1 MTTTTATE
9 ATHMNGGVESLE
21 FTETD
26 MGAIELIAEDLE
38 GLESE
43 MESLESI
50 SYEDVSEDLE
60 AYFEG
65 DAEEEGLER
74 RQRRRRPSSTVTK
87 RLLKTFVALV
97 KKVVKNITDNGKVR
111 PILQKACRKGPDAV
125 AKLLCP
131 ILSKALP
138 IYLRWMAPV
147 FCRPVVRV
155 LFRLI
160 CRQAGLT
167 AKEMESV
174 SEFAF

>member
-1 MTTTTATE
+1 MATATE
-9 ATHMNGGVESLE
+9 TINGGVESLE
-21 FTETD
+21 FSEADMET
-26 MGAIELIAEDLE
+26 IELVAEDLE

-50 SYEDVSEDLE
+50 SYEDISEDLE

-74 RQRRRRPSSTVTK
+74 RPRRRRPSSLVTK
-87 RLLKTFVALV
+87 RLLKIFVALV
-97 KKVVKNITDNGKVR
+97 KKVVKTIMGNGKAR

-138 IYLRWMAPV
+138 IYLRWMVPL